1 MKSFLL
7 LFLLCFNLKSFSQ
20 NKLYQET
27 WRPQFHYSTP
37 LHWINDPNGLVY
49 FDGEYHL
56 FAQHNP
62 MANYWG
68 HMSWAHAVS
77 KDLVH
82 WEHLPLA
89 IEEGKEVMIFSG
101 SCVIDSFNTSG
112 FGKEGK
118 IPMVAVY
125 TGHTEGVNQSQHLAY
140 SLDHGRS
147 WTKYDKN
154 PVLDLKK
161 RDFRDPKVFWH
172 APQRKWVMAVMLPI
186 EKQVQFYSSGNL
198 KDWKLMSHF
207 GPAGD
212 TTGIWECPDLFQ
224 VPIVGEPGKKK
235 WVFMHSPAP
244 YMQYFVG
251 EFDGTTFKNENDPSK
266 IFRPDYGPDYYA
278 AIVYNNLPA
287 GSTPVSIGW
296 ANNWNYANA
305 LPTSP
310 WKSVMSISRE
320 LSVKKIN
327 GQWQLIQSPVAALS
341 SLKGLEQE
349 MKNISVEGEKLINFS
364 SQQMG
369 IELVFEKGTG
379 SSFGI
384 QLAAGNGHPIE
395 IGYESSTNKIY
406 IDRSK
411 TANQSFNERFVAL
424 NRFETILPSSS
435 KELKLKVFFDQSI
448 VEVFVNDGEA
458 VLTAQLFPDKDD
470 NRIQLFS
477 KGGKTLCKEL
487 HVWQMKSIW

>member
-1 MKSFLL
+1 MKLI
-7 LFLLCFNLKSFSQ
+7 LFLLGMSVSSLSLAQ
-20 NKLYQET
+20 TKLYQEK

-101 SCVIDSFNTSG
+101 SCVVDSFNSSG
-112 FGKEGK
+112 FGKDGK
-118 IPMVAVY
+118 IPMVAIY

-147 WTKYDKN
+147 WTKYSGN
-154 PVLDLKK
+154 PVIDLKK
-161 RDFRDPKVFWH
+161 RDFRDPKVFWY

-186 EKQVQFYSSGNL
+186 EKEVQFYSSADL
-198 KDWKLMSHF
+198 KKWTLMSHF

-212 TTGIWECPDLFQ
+212 TSGIWECPDLFQ

-235 WVFMHSPAP
+235 WVFMHSPSP

-251 EFDGTTFKNENDPSK
+251 EFDGAKFTNENDPSK

-278 AIVYNNLPA
+278 AIVYNNLPQGA
-287 GSTPVSIGW
+287 TPVSIGW
-296 ANNWNYANA
+296 ANNWNYAGA

-310 WKSVMSISRE
+310 WKSVMSVARE

-327 GQWQLIQSPVAALS
+327 GQWQLIQTPVPSLS

-349 MKNISVEGEKLINFS
+349 MSNILVEGEKTLNFS
-364 SQQMG
+364 SQQMTL
-369 IELVFEKGTG
+369 ECRFEKGSG
-379 SSFGI
+379 RSFGV

-395 IGYESSTNKIY
+395 IGYDVATNKIY
-406 IDRSK
+406 VDRSK
-411 TANQSFNERFVAL
+411 TANQSFNDRFAAL
-424 NRFETILPSSS
+424 NRYETLLPSTSS
-435 KELKLKVFFDQSI
+435 DIKFKILFDQSI

-458 VLTAQLFPDKDD
+458 VLTAQLFPENSD
-470 NRIQLFS
+470 NKIVLFS
-477 KGGKTLCKEL
+477 KGGKTRCKDL
-487 HVWQMKSIW
+487 HVWNMKSIW